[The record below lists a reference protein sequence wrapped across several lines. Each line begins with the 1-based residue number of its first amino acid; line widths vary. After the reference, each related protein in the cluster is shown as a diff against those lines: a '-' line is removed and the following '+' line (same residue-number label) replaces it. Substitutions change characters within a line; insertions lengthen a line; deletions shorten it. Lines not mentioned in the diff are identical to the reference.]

1 MRRPSFSAK
10 FTSFVKSKLER
21 KPDQETNTEEGDKIT
36 ESEPEELA
44 EDASQIEQSHAA
56 GNEPAPESVTE
67 EEPRPSESETEYLT
81 EVKVTNSADNAKE
94 EITPPSSPTKKDSQE
109 SQKRR
114 ASKVHPEELTPKSDI
129 EQRPMSVPEAS
140 HETSY
145 LYIQMTRSFRRT
157 TKQAH
162 AISQAEKI
170 LQEKQQAK
178 LGQYYGDVT
187 IAVTVQNTF
196 HNFSLVIQ
204 GFLSGLAVG
213 HALFAF
219 VFVDPEVLVGAY
231 KWMAVPSQ
239 SLFYFCYVVSA
250 VDALDRFEINSSF
263 RKTLKRF
270 LTLQGGSLAV
280 LIWLAGGVCSA
291 LMTRSDEYLANWDRE
306 QESQPVN
313 SSLKPNIS
321 IDDYKTE
328 TLQNLI
334 LWRWLSCAR
343 AVFAVLGWLLLALQP
358 SANYLRDH
366 LANFMVMAKS
376 FEMENTEQT
385 EIDHNTTEKKPEA
398 DIKDFTLICPLGHG
412 SFGQVALLKYK
423 PKEHPHDIQL
433 SVVLKKGSAVN
444 PNNENNV
451 EESKVFAV
459 KAIPAVNCNW
469 IAFKNEMG
477 FLHASS
483 KSPFVVRLHY
493 YFWIKTQIEN
503 QEYCIGYLV
512 LKYFPA
518 GDLKNMIKHVGVLS
532 LEAIQFITA
541 DLVKGISYLH
551 SRDVIH
557 RDIKPENLLI
567 DEHGHVVISDFGLAR
582 ILGDD
587 SYTHSLYGTPKYMAP
602 EVIQGKKYTKEV
614 DWWSM
619 GATIL
624 DISTGKSP
632 YSEHEFEQ
640 IRNQNIDIQVQI
652 PAHLDKQF
660 RDFLTKLLDP
670 KPENRLGAKDGL
682 KEFQAHPFL
691 EKVMQNKTAKPP
703 YVPIIEK
710 VRMHE
715 LEVDVPVLRGFKTE
729 GSDPVKSAS
738 KDVHL
743 NQNSCNLFPASNQPG
758 AYSSVKDVSMK
769 DVSITKED
777 EKSDVTMTDYNPPP
791 IWIPSSRDTVKS
803 EGEDIDML
811 DVW

>member
-10 FTSFVKSKLER
+10 FTSFVKSKLDR
-21 KPDQETNTEEGDKIT
+21 KPDQDTNTEEGEKIT

-44 EDASQIEQSHAA
+44 EDTSQIEQAHTA
-56 GNEPAPESVTE
+56 GNEPAPEPERE
-67 EEPRPSESETEYLT
+67 EGSRPSESETEYLS
-81 EVKVTNSADNAKE
+81 EVKVANPLDDAKGDMS
-94 EITPPSSPTKKDSQE
+94 PPLSPSKKDLQE
-109 SQKRR
+109 SQTRR
-114 ASKVHPEELTPKSDI
+114 ASRVHPEAKSDI
-129 EQRPMSVPEAS
+129 EQRPMSVPEPS

-162 AISQAEKI
+162 AISQAEKM

-178 LGQYYGDVT
+178 LGHYYGDVT

-219 VFVDPEVLVGAY
+219 VFVDPEVLAGAY

-239 SLFYFCYVVSA
+239 SMFYFCYAVSA
-250 VDALDRFEINSSF
+250 VDALDRLEINSSF

-291 LMTRSDEYLANWDRE
+291 LMTQSDEYLANWDRE
-306 QESQPVN
+306 QESQHEN
-313 SSLKPNIS
+313 STLKPIINIEN
-321 IDDYKTE
+321 YKTE

-334 LWRWLSCAR
+334 LWRWMSCAR
-343 AVFAVLGWLLLALQP
+343 AVFAVLGWLLHALQP

-366 LANFMVMAKS
+366 LANFMVVAKS

-385 EIDHNTTEKKPEA
+385 EIDHKSTSKPKA
-398 DIKDFTLICPLGHG
+398 DIRDFTLICLL
-412 SFGQVALLKYK
+412 GQVALLKYK
-423 PKEHPHDIQL
+423 PKEQPHDIQL
-433 SVVLKKGSAVN
+433 SVVPTKGSTTIQ
-444 PNNENNV
+444 NNKNKE

-469 IAFKNEMG
+469 ITFQSEMG
-477 FLHASS
+477 FLDAPS

-493 YFWIKTQIEN
+493 YFWIRTQIEN

-518 GDLKNMIKHVGVLS
+518 GDLKNMIRHVGKLS
-532 LEAIQFITA
+532 TEAIQFITA

-567 DEHGHVVISDFGLAR
+567 DELGHVVISDFGLAR

-587 SYTHSLYGTPKYMAP
+587 SYSYNLSGTPKYMAP
-602 EVIQGKKYTKEV
+602 EVIQGKKYTKEA

-619 GATIL
+619 GATLL
-624 DISTGKSP
+624 DISIGKAP
-632 YSEHEFEQ
+632 YSEHEFKQ
-640 IRNQNIDIQVQI
+640 IKNQNMDIQVC
-652 PAHLDKQF
+652 
-660 RDFLTKLLDP
+660 
-670 KPENRLGAKDGL
+670 GL
-682 KEFQAHPFL
+682 IMSYYQG
-691 EKVMQNKTAKPP
+691 Q
-703 YVPIIEK
+703 
-710 VRMHE
+710 
-715 LEVDVPVLRGFKTE
+715 
-729 GSDPVKSAS
+729 KSS
-738 KDVHL
+738 
-743 NQNSCNLFPASNQPG
+743 
-758 AYSSVKDVSMK
+758 
-769 DVSITKED
+769 
-777 EKSDVTMTDYNPPP
+777 
-791 IWIPSSRDTVKS
+791 TVKPRFNASRFNASLDLMRVWARS
-803 EGEDIDML
+803 EGAH
-811 DVW
+811 